1 MDSRLKL
8 IGRMAISIV
17 LLIGLLT
24 GCTSNK
30 SASPEP
36 TTSDQTLIQ
45 PPLVEELEFNK
56 ARKSVYLD
64 IEELTGSRVIRHKD
78 TIERFKESA
87 IQVKGNYLIH
97 VEAILNEKAN
107 KEWEFEISSFY
118 VGEVDYIHHFRLIF
132 SSQNQRL
139 TLDISQDQ
147 RKEQKLGD
155 KMLSESSIITLK
167 QNEAI
172 LFCKI
177 VEMDSAYMLFEGT
190 GVATPGGD
198 IPNQA
203 KLIYKDMC
211 TVYFGLLN
219 DLKP

>member
-36 TTSDQTLIQ
+36 TTSDQTSIQ

-64 IEELTGSRVIRHKD
+64 IEELTGSRVIRHKN

-132 SSQNQRL
+132 S
-139 TLDISQDQ
+139 
-147 RKEQKLGD
+147 
-155 KMLSESSIITLK
+155 
-167 QNEAI
+167 
-172 LFCKI
+172 
-177 VEMDSAYMLFEGT
+177 
-190 GVATPGGD
+190 
-198 IPNQA
+198 
-203 KLIYKDMC
+203 
-211 TVYFGLLN
+211 
-219 DLKP
+219 

>member
-8 IGRMAISIV
+8 IGRMAISLV

-36 TTSDQTLIQ
+36 TTSDQTSIQ

-64 IEELTGSRVIRHKD
+64 IEELTGSRVIRHKN

-87 IQVKGNYLIH
+87 IQVKGSYVIH

-155 KMLSESSIITLK
+155 KMLSESSSITLK

-190 GVATPGGD
+190 GVATPDGD

>member
-36 TTSDQTLIQ
+36 TTSDQTSIQ

-64 IEELTGSRVIRHKD
+64 IEELTGSRVIRHKN

-139 TLDISQDQ
+139 TLDIIQDQ

-155 KMLSESSIITLK
+155 RMLSESSIITLK

-190 GVATPGGD
+190 GVATPDGD